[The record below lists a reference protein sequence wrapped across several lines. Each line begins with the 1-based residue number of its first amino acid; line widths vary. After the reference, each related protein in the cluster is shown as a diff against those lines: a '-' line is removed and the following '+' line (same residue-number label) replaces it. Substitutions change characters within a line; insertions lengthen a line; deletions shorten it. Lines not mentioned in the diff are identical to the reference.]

1 MRECC
6 DNCKYY
12 DWYYDKCDKYNCE
25 VDRRSVCN
33 GYESMTK
40 WLNEGQSIYL
50 TDYNP
55 TIELVKNGF

>member
-33 GYESMTK
+33 GYESMAK
-40 WLNEGQSIYL
+40 WLNTEQNIYL

-55 TIELVKNGF
+55 TIELAD